1 MRAAGP
7 TGAKLADVDPEPP
20 PGGTGRAAG
29 DIVVEAPASVDVDR
43 EHGLALTWADGVESS
58 FGLEELRVNC
68 PCAGCR
74 RDRQEGRTV
83 WPRPTSPLPLRML
96 DARLVGAW
104 GINLSWND
112 GHSTGIYSWTTLR
125 VWAGPDA
132 PATR

>member
-1 MRAAGP
+1 MDG
-7 TGAKLADVDPEPP
+7 GAHSGEGGADPVAEPP
-20 PGGTGRAAG
+20 
-29 DIVVEAPASVDVDR
+29 ASIDVDR
-43 EHGLALTWADGVESS
+43 ERGLVLTWADGVESS

-74 RDRQEGRTV
+74 RDRTEGRTV
-83 WPRPTSPLPLRML
+83 WPRPTSPRPLRML
-96 DARLVGAW
+96 DARLVGGW
-104 GINLSWND
+104 GIGLSWND

>member
-1 MRAAGP
+1 VQPAEGGEP
-7 TGAKLADVDPEPP
+7 DTSVEPP
-20 PGGTGRAAG
+20 
-29 DIVVEAPASVDVDR
+29 VSVDVDR
-43 EHGLALTWADGVESS
+43 DRGLILEWADGVESS

-74 RDRQEGRTV
+74 RDRDEGRPV
-83 WPRPTSPLPLRML
+83 WPRSSSPQPLRML
-96 DARLVGAW
+96 DARLVGGW

-132 PATR
+132 RETR